1 MKHSHIKK
9 GANIFSSNVDE
20 VKQPNFEAQ
29 NIILVIRAYTA
40 SHDFL
45 ISGLQRFQTF
55 RREESLRLLTEQ
67 DVKYYASTNNLVFL
81 ASAHDPF

>member
-1 MKHSHIKK
+1 MVC
-9 GANIFSSNVDE
+9 NV

-29 NIILVIRAYTA
+29 IIILVIRAYTA
-40 SHDFL
+40 LHDFL

-55 RREESLRLLTEQ
+55 RREESSRLLTEQ
-67 DVKYYASTNNLVFL
+67 DVKYYASTNNFVFL